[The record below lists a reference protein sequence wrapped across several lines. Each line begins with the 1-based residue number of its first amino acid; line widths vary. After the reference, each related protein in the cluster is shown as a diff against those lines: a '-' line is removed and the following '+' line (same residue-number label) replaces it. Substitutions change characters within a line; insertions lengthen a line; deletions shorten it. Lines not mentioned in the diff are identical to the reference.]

1 VTMTFKPKKVDL
13 VAQGFDPDKTSDPL
27 YFDDPRR
34 DQFVRL
40 DTVLFAEIVGRKV
53 RL

>member
-1 VTMTFKPKKVDL
+1 MTFKRKKIDL

-27 YFDDPRR
+27 YVDDPRR
-34 DQFVRL
+34 AQFIRL
-40 DTVLFAEIVGRKV
+40 DAALFAEIVGGKV